1 MASIKLDG
9 NTLSTTE
16 IALISMGEKVE
27 VATDAWHKIK
37 AARDVVEGILE
48 RGETVYGLSLI
59 HI

>member
-27 VATDAWHKIK
+27 VASDAWHKIMDTPH
-37 AARDVVEGILE
+37 ALVDDVIIMTFDGKLE
-48 RGETVYGLSLI
+48 LA
-59 HI
+59 